1 MSKVK
6 TYISETITELVQNV
20 SWPTWN
26 ELTKSATIVLV
37 SSAIFA
43 LLVFVMDFGFGIQN
57 TSGWWKGVLG
67 FIYGTK

>member
-1 MSKVK
+1 VSKIT
-6 TYISETITELVQNV
+6 TYLSEAMTELVHNV
-20 SWPTWN
+20 SWPTWT

-43 LLVFVMDFGFGIQN
+43 ILVFLMDFVFGIQS
-57 TSGWWKGVLG
+57 TAGFWKGVLG